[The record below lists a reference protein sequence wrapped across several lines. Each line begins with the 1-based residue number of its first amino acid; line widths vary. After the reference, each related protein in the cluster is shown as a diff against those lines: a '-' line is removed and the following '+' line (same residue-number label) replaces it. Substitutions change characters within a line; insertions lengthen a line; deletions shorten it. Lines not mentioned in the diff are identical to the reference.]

1 MSPGLEDALT
11 ALLRGEWIL
20 TTRSTDDGGQV
31 LVAHRPIGW
40 TGPGDPGEE
49 LVADTHTEMR
59 ALLARRYHQ
68 KEQRRDDP
76 RRHDLR

>member
-1 MSPGLEDALT
+1 MTGLHDALT

-20 TTRSTDDGGQV
+20 TTRTTADGDQV

-59 ALLARRYHQ
+59 AKLARRYQ
-68 KEQRRDDP
+68 TQETT
-76 RRHDLR
+76 